1 MSAHLLAARPAA
13 RADLRI
19 GPAMIAGAELR
30 HHLKVG
36 DTEHFLD
43 VGPKER
49 FIIERLDGVATLAEI
64 GAEYESAFGRRLDE
78 SRWQQILGVLA
89 ARGLLVGTESR
100 FSPAAVEEKRPP
112 LVRRLM
118 KHRFVLVDPDRAFGV
133 LAVRARV
140 LFSRP
145 VVLALLALV
154 VVTQALMLFDL
165 PRLGA
170 DLRGS
175 RGDAAVIAVGVP
187 VVWLVIAIHEMA
199 HGVTCKHFG
208 GAAPEVGLMWRF
220 PLFTPYCRTED
231 LQLFP
236 RPAHRV
242 YTAFAGI
249 FAGLVTVAP
258 FGVAWFLAEPG
269 SYVAR
274 LSAVVLV
281 GGAIGSW
288 LNLVPFLQL
297 DGYFML
303 NHALNMVDLR
313 TASARYLRERWQA
326 MRGRAPAAAY
336 PRKLAAVYAG
346 YGIGSLL
353 FGVTLAVVMV
363 AYWYDWLH
371 GMLGNPTA
379 VLLMGGVSAVGL
391 AVTWLVSRSARAHAT
406 TPEARRA

>member
-1 MSAHLLAARPAA
+1 MSALLAARPAA

-36 DTEHFLD
+36 DVDRYLD

-49 FIIERLDGVATLAEI
+49 FVIERLDGVATLAEI
-64 GAEYESAFGRRLDE
+64 GAEYETAFGRRLDE

-89 ARGLLVGTESR
+89 SRGLLVGTESR
-100 FSPAAVEEKRPP
+100 LSPEPVEQGRTP
-112 LVRRLM
+112 LLRRLLR
-118 KHRFVLVDPDRAFGV
+118 HRFVLFHPDRAFG
-133 LAVRARV
+133 AVAARARI

-145 VVLALLALV
+145 VVLALVALV
-154 VVTQALMLFDL
+154 VVTQALMVLDL

-170 DLRGS
+170 DLRAA

-187 VVWLVIAIHEMA
+187 VIWLIVAIHEMA

-231 LQLFP
+231 LQLFR

-242 YTAFAGI
+242 YTAFAGT

-258 FGVAWFLAEPG
+258 FAVTWFLAEPG
-269 SYVAR
+269 GFLAR

-281 GGAIGSW
+281 GGAVGSW

-313 TASARYLRERWQA
+313 TASGRYLRERWRA
-326 MRGRAPAAAY
+326 LRGTAPAVAY
-336 PRKLAAVYAG
+336 PRRLAAVYAG

-353 FGVTLAVVMV
+353 FGTTLAVVMV
-363 AYWYDWLH
+363 VYWFDWLR
-371 GMLGNPTA
+371 GMLGSPAA
-379 VLLMGGVSAVGL
+379 VAIMGAVSVLGL
-391 AVTWLVSRSARAHAT
+391 VVTWLVARSARVQAP
-406 TPEARRA
+406 TPEARRV